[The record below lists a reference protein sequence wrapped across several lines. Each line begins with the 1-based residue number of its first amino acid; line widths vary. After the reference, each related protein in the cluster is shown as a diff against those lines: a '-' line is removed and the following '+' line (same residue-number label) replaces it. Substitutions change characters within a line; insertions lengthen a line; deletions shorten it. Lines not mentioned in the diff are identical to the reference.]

1 MADIV
6 IVNPRF
12 DLSFWGMER
21 CMGLLGKRA
30 NLPVACLSLLA
41 ALVPRHHDVTLI
53 DENIEAIDFER
64 LGRADMVPHGHER
77 AGATVAKLSRK
88 SALVAR

>member
-1 MADIV
+1 MADVV

-30 NLPVACLSLLA
+30 NLPVACS
-41 ALVPRHHDVTLI
+41 VIV
-53 DENIEAIDFER
+53 
-64 LGRADMVPHGHER
+64 GRAR
-77 AGATVAKLSRK
+77 A
-88 SALVAR
+88 